1 MYKLPGHGEDR
12 TSRLLI
18 ILFLPGYFWLVKAVR
33 YAKEHGAS
41 IDKQSREP
49 LNEPENSVL
58 IQGPPFPP
66 FQRFH
71 WANFFYEAERVVEK
85 EARVVGPWA
94 FRPGGVGTQ
103 GRIMSC
109 VWSFEDRSN
118 LKIV

>member
-41 IDKQSREP
+41 INKQSREH
-49 LNEPENSVL
+49 LNEPDNSVL
-58 IQGPPFPP
+58 IQGPPLPTVP
-66 FQRFH
+66 MISLGE
-71 WANFFYEAERVVEK
+71 FFREAETVADK
-85 EARVVGPWA
+85 EATVVGSWA

-103 GRIMSC
+103 GRIMLC